1 MLVTCA
7 LVPAPAHDYPD
18 HPECAQRFAH
28 LTALRT
34 LPLARNLAWID
45 SRPATEA
52 EVARVHT
59 PEMIAAV
66 REAAR
71 QGPGIID
78 YAPTYVAPGS
88 FEAAMEAAG
97 ATIECARAVLAGVT
111 PSAFAIVRPPGHH
124 AEPDRPMGFCLF
136 NNLALAV
143 ADALARGT
151 PRVMIVDFDAHH
163 GNGTQA
169 AFRDEPR
176 VAYLSTHQGGIYPGS
191 GHEHEAP
198 QARGR
203 IVNVPLPA
211 YAGDGSYARV
221 MQELV
226 VPLARAFQP
235 QALFVSAGYDAHWRD
250 PITSLGL
257 STSGYHAMVTA
268 LTQLAQEAAQGHL
281 VLALEGG
288 YDPRSLLANIHA
300 TLCALCGLPPPVD
313 EQGASRVPEPDI
325 AGWLKSLRAW
335 HGL

>member
-18 HPECAQRFAH
+18 HPENPQRFAH
-28 LTALRT
+28 LGALRT
-34 LPLARNLAWID
+34 LPLAKNLKWID
-45 SRPATEA
+45 SRRATEA

-59 PEMIAAV
+59 PEMIAGV
-66 REAAR
+66 REAAGE
-71 QGPGIID
+71 GPGIID

-88 FEAAMEAAG
+88 FEAALEAAG
-97 ATIECARAVLAGVT
+97 ATIECARAVLAGAT

-136 NNLALAV
+136 NNLAVAV
-143 ADALARGT
+143 RDALAHGT
-151 PRVMIVDFDAHH
+151 SRVLIVDFDAHH

-169 AFRDEPR
+169 AFQDEPR

-198 QARGR
+198 SARGR

-211 YAGDGSYARV
+211 YAGDRCFARV
-221 MQELV
+221 LQELAE
-226 VPLARAFQP
+226 PLARAFQP

-257 STSGYHAMVTA
+257 STNGFHAMVAA
-268 LTQLAQEAAQGHL
+268 LAQLAREAAQDRL

-300 TLCALCGLPPPVD
+300 TLSALCGLPAPAD
-313 EQGASRVPEPDI
+313 EQGASPVPEPDI
-325 AGWLKSLRAW
+325 ADWLARLRAW